1 MCLTMLCSA
10 VWPAIL
16 FLGKFWKLTAFF
28 YFIECSI
35 CSTILIEN
43 CRRTRHIL
51 SEANHPKTERMLH
64 ISQIPLPIYETTN
77 VAVANLPTTYAAL

>member
-16 FLGKFWKLTAFF
+16 FLGKFWKLTAFSTLLNGN
-28 YFIECSI
+28 SI

-51 SEANHPKTERMLH
+51 SEANCPKTERMLH
-64 ISQIPLPIYETTN
+64 ISQIPSPIYETTN
-77 VAVANLPTTYAAL
+77 VAVATCQPLMAL

>member
-1 MCLTMLCSA
+1 MCLVMLCN
-10 VWPAIL
+10 IL
-16 FLGKFWKLTAFF
+16 CTVIMLFNNVLDTVTLS

-51 SEANHPKTERMLH
+51 SEANCPKTERMLR
-64 ISQIPLPIYETTN
+64 ISQIPSPIYETTN
-77 VAVANLPTTYAAL
+77 VAVANLPTLMPHY